1 MMTEVKLAGAYIPG
15 FVKRASTSRNAMTW
29 TTRFESSDVATVV
42 FLATLVVIA
51 VATYNDYSIS
61 NDEGVQHHYGE
72 LIVKYYSS
80 GFKNQSLFSFQN
92 LYLYGGL
99 FDVTAI
105 AIAHLVPIDPYDLRH
120 ILCALIGIGGIGTTA
135 ATARLI
141 AGPRAGL
148 IAAISLTL
156 CGAWYGS
163 MFNHTKDIPFAAA
176 MMGATLFL
184 IRIARRLPSPRAA
197 DVALFGLLAGCALG
211 VRVIGL
217 LLVIYVGFAIVL
229 NRPRPGLSPVRTQL
243 RFAVESTMRLLP
255 ALMLAYVIMV
265 LVWPWAALAPLNPL
279 RGLLAF
285 SEFNYSVRTVLDGQV
300 YGMADTTRL
309 YVPIYVMIRVP
320 LLTLFGA
327 ALTMVVAQVLRDTAS
342 ASRQLY
348 RDITLLSLM
357 VVFPLV
363 CQVICHGPA
372 FTGLRHFL
380 FLIPLLAVL
389 AGIGLERA
397 LAWLRASGRAVAGA
411 GLAVM
416 TVCLLWDAVTLVRLH
431 PYEYLVYNSLVG
443 GLGGASRRYDL
454 DYWFGSMPEA
464 INHLEAYLRRTEPAN
479 ESWPTRV
486 YSVAVCGERLP
497 FERAVTL
504 PQLKW
509 DFKQE
514 WNQSDF
520 FIAPTQ
526 LNCDGDV
533 AGKIIGTVERLGVVI
548 AYIKDLR
555 ALNPPEIT
563 ARR

>member
-1 MMTEVKLAGAYIPG
+1 
-15 FVKRASTSRNAMTW
+15 MTW
-29 TTRFESSDVATVV
+29 MARFESCDIATVV
-42 FLATLVVIA
+42 FLAALVVIA
-51 VATYNDYSIS
+51 LTTYNDYSIS

-72 LIVKYYSS
+72 LIVRYYTS

-99 FDVTAI
+99 FDII
-105 AIAHLVPIDPYDLRH
+105 AVALAHLVPIDPYDLRH
-120 ILCALIGIGGIGTTA
+120 ILCALIGIGGIGATA

-229 NRPRPGLSPVRTQL
+229 NWPRPGLSPSRTQL
-243 RFAVESTMRLLP
+243 RFAVESTVRLLP
-255 ALMLAYVIMV
+255 ALMLAYIIMV
-265 LVWPWAALAPLNPL
+265 LAWPWAALAPLNPL

-300 YGMADTTRL
+300 YEMADMPRL

-327 ALTMVVAQVLRDTAS
+327 ALTMVAAQVLRGTAG
-342 ASRQLY
+342 ANQQQY
-348 RDITLLSLM
+348 RDITLLSLI
-357 VVFPLV
+357 VIFPMV

-389 AGIGLERA
+389 AGIGLDRA
-397 LAWLRASGRAVAGA
+397 LALLRTRGRSFAGRRARDHDGMPALGRRDAGQAAS
-411 GLAVM
+411 L
-416 TVCLLWDAVTLVRLH
+416 
-431 PYEYLVYNSLVG
+431 
-443 GLGGASRRYDL
+443 
-454 DYWFGSMPEA
+454 
-464 INHLEAYLRRTEPAN
+464 
-479 ESWPTRV
+479 
-486 YSVAVCGERLP
+486 
-497 FERAVTL
+497 
-504 PQLKW
+504 
-509 DFKQE
+509 
-514 WNQSDF
+514 
-520 FIAPTQ
+520 
-526 LNCDGDV
+526 
-533 AGKIIGTVERLGVVI
+533 
-548 AYIKDLR
+548 
-555 ALNPPEIT
+555 
-563 ARR
+563 

>member
-1 MMTEVKLAGAYIPG
+1 MTAVHIPG
-15 FVKRASTSRNAMTW
+15 SVKRASNSRSAMTW
-29 TTRFESSDVATVV
+29 IARFESSDIATIV
-42 FLATLVVIA
+42 FLAALVVIA
-51 VATYNDYSIS
+51 VATYKDYSIS

-72 LIVKYYSS
+72 LIVGYYTS

-99 FDVTAI
+99 FDVIAI

-120 ILCALIGIGGIGTTA
+120 ILCALIGIGGIGATA

-163 MFNHTKDIPFAAA
+163 IFNHTKDIPFAAA

-184 IRIARRLPSPRAA
+184 IRIARRLPSPRAV

-229 NRPRPGLSPVRTQL
+229 NWPRTGLSPGRT
-243 RFAVESTMRLLP
+243 RFRFVVESIVRLLP
-255 ALMLAYVIMV
+255 ALMLAYIIMI
-265 LVWPWAALAPLNPL
+265 LAWPWAALAPLNPV

-285 SEFNYSVRTVLDGQV
+285 SEFNYSIRTVLDGQI
-300 YGMADTTRL
+300 YEMADTPRL

-320 LLTLFGA
+320 LLTLLGA
-327 ALTMVVAQVLRDTAS
+327 ALTMVAAQALRGIAGV
-342 ASRQLY
+342 SRQQY
-348 RDITLLSLM
+348 RDITLLSLI
-357 VVFPLV
+357 VIFPMV

-389 AGIGLERA
+389 AGIGLDRA
-397 LAWLRASGRAVAGA
+397 LALLRTRGRSFAGA
-411 GLAVM
+411 GLAIM
-416 TVCLLWDAVTLVRLH
+416 TACLLWDAVTLVRLH

-443 GLGGASRRYDL
+443 GLEGASRRYDL
-454 DYWFGSMPEA
+454 DYWFASMPEA
-464 INHLEAYLRRTEPAN
+464 IEHLEAYLRRTEPGN
-479 ESWPTRV
+479 ESWPTHV

-497 FERAVTL
+497 FEKAVTL

-520 FIAPTQ
+520 FIAPTH

-533 AGKIIGTVERLGVVI
+533 DGKIIGTVERLGVVI

-555 ALNPPEIT
+555 ALKPSETT
-563 ARR
+563 ASR

>member
-15 FVKRASTSRNAMTW
+15 VVKRASTSRGAMTW
-29 TTRFESSDVATVV
+29 MARFESSDIATVV
-42 FLATLVVIA
+42 LLAALVVIA
-51 VATYNDYSIS
+51 LTTYKDYSIS
-61 NDEGVQHHYGE
+61 NDEGVQHHYGA
-72 LIVKYYSS
+72 LIIAYYKS
-80 GFKNQSLFSFQN
+80 GFRNQSLFGFQN

-99 FDVTAI
+99 FDIIAI
-105 AIAHLVPIDPYDLRH
+105 ALAHLVPIDPYDLRH
-120 ILCALIGIGGIGTTA
+120 ILCALIGIGGIGAAA

-184 IRIARRLPSPRAA
+184 IHIARRLPSPRAG
-197 DVALFGLLAGCALG
+197 DVALFGLLVGCALG

-229 NRPRPGLSPVRTQL
+229 NRSWPGLSHGRTQL
-243 RFAVESTMRLLP
+243 RFVVESIVRLLP
-255 ALMLAYVIMV
+255 ALMLAYVIMI
-265 LVWPWAALAPLNPL
+265 LAWPWAALAPLNPI
-279 RGLLAF
+279 RGLVAF
-285 SEFNYSVRTVLDGQV
+285 SEFNYSIRTILDGHV
-300 YGMADTTRL
+300 YEMADAPRL

-320 LLTLFGA
+320 LLMLFGA
-327 ALTMVVAQVLRDTAS
+327 ALTMVATQVRGAAGAS
-342 ASRQLY
+342 QQQY
-348 RDITLLSLM
+348 RDITLLSLT
-357 VVFPLV
+357 VFFPMI

-389 AGIGLERA
+389 AGISLDRTLAA
-397 LAWLRASGRAVAGA
+397 LRTRGRPVLGA
-411 GLAVM
+411 GLAIV
-416 TVCLLWDAVTLVRLH
+416 TACLLSDAVTLVRLH

-443 GLGGASRRYDL
+443 GLDGASRRYDL

-464 INHLEAYLRRTEPAN
+464 INYLEAYLRRTESGN
-479 ESWPTRV
+479 ESWPTRF

-497 FERAVTL
+497 FEKAVTL

-509 DFKQE
+509 DFRQE

-533 AGKIIGTVERLGVVI
+533 DGKIIGTVERLGVVI

-555 ALNPPEIT
+555 ALNPPET
-563 ARR
+563 TTRR

>member
-1 MMTEVKLAGAYIPG
+1 
-15 FVKRASTSRNAMTW
+15 MTW
-29 TTRFESSDVATVV
+29 MARFGSCDVATVV
-42 FLATLVVIA
+42 LLAALVVIA
-51 VATYNDYSIS
+51 VATYKDYSIS

-72 LIVKYYSS
+72 LIVRYYIS
-80 GFKNQSLFSFQN
+80 GFKNQSLFNFEN

-99 FDVTAI
+99 FDVIAI

-120 ILCALIGIGGIGTTA
+120 ILCALIGIGGIGATA

-163 MFNHTKDIPFAAA
+163 IFNHTKDIPFATA

-184 IRIARRLPSPRAA
+184 LRIARQLPSPCAG

-211 VRVIGL
+211 LRVIGL

-229 NRPRPGLSPVRTQL
+229 NRPRPGLSPGGTWF
-243 RFAVESTMRLLP
+243 RFVVESIVRLLP
-255 ALMLAYVIMV
+255 ALMLAYVIMIMA
-265 LVWPWAALAPLNPL
+265 WPWAALAPLNPV

-285 SEFNYSVRTVLDGQV
+285 SEFNYSIRTVLDGQV
-300 YGMADTTRL
+300 YGMADAPRL

-327 ALTMVVAQVLRDTAS
+327 ALTMVAAQVLRGTAG
-342 ASRQLY
+342 ASQQEY
-348 RDITLLSLM
+348 RDITLLSLT
-357 VVFPLV
+357 VIFPMA

-389 AGIGLERA
+389 AGIGLDRA
-397 LAWLRASGRAVAGA
+397 LALLRTRGRSFAGA
-411 GLAVM
+411 GLAIM
-416 TVCLLWDAVTLVRLH
+416 TACLLWDAVTLVRLH

-443 GLGGASRRYDL
+443 GLDGASRRYDL

-464 INHLEAYLRRTEPAN
+464 IKHLEAYLRRTEPGN
-479 ESWPTRV
+479 ESWPTRI

-497 FERAVTL
+497 FEKAVTL

-509 DFKQE
+509 DFRHE
-514 WNQSDF
+514 WHQSDF
-520 FIAPTQ
+520 FIAPSQ

-533 AGKIIGTVERLGVVI
+533 DGRIIGTVERLGVVI
-548 AYIKDLR
+548 ATIKDLR
-555 ALNPPEIT
+555 PLNPPETT

>member
-1 MMTEVKLAGAYIPG
+1 MTEVKLAGAYIPG